1 MHEPPSILRTRSGR
15 DLARYPSRAAMET
28 RILIG
33 ADLLE
38 RLGPRLDELHAA
50 TRAPVTARRPWLAT
64 WVRCHPGY
72 EPLALLVESG
82 VHELAGAALL
92 ARRKQRLV
100 TEFVALGSGL
110 SDQIRLPAKD
120 PASAELLARAVIE
133 QLRACPGAW
142 RLTVRHLPPGDP
154 VVARIAAQLPCAELA
169 VGDASPTLRF
179 DAGRALRAYV
189 SKNHHQQV
197 RRMLNRMSSEG
208 FSPLI
213 EHLRERAAIAAV
225 LPEVVD
231 VCLQRDVGLRGDS
244 FLDRSN
250 AAAFFP
256 EVILEHAAR
265 GEVELTTLRLR
276 GELAAY
282 VVCFLDGGAYRM
294 WNCRLA
300 PAWSHYGAGR
310 VANNAALEHA
320 LADASATEFD
330 WMRGAEPYKLSLS
343 NRVEHAQDL
352 RAWSSPA
359 LRSVLDSRRRFKSLV
374 KRAASEHEWL
384 QPVLDLSRRLKF
396 AERRGRRA
404 VARAIRRG

>member
-1 MHEPPSILRTRSGR
+1 M
-15 DLARYPSRAAMET
+15 DT

-33 ADLLE
+33 GNVLD

-50 TRAPVTARRPWLAT
+50 TRAPVTARRPWLES
-64 WVRCHPGY
+64 WLRCHPGY
-72 EPLALLVESG
+72 EPVALLAENG
-82 VHELAGAALL
+82 GHELSGAALL
-92 ARRKQRLV
+92 ARRKQRVV
-100 TEFVALGSGL
+100 TEFVALGAGL
-110 SDQIRLPAKD
+110 SDQIRMPARD
-120 PASAELLARAVIE
+120 TAAAERLARAVIDE
-133 QLRACPGAW
+133 LRACPGPW
-142 RLTVRHLPPGDP
+142 CLTVRHLPPADP
-154 VVARIAAQLPCAELA
+154 VATRIAAELPCAELS
-169 VGDASPTLRF
+169 VGDASPALRF
-179 DAGRALRAYV
+179 DSGRTLRSYV

-197 RRMLNRMSSEG
+197 RRMLNRMRGEG
-208 FSPLI
+208 LSPVLA
-213 EHLRERAAIAAV
+213 HLREREAIAAV

-244 FLDRSN
+244 LLDLSH

-256 EVILEHAAR
+256 RVIVEHAAR

-310 VANNAALEHA
+310 VANNAAVEHA

-330 WMRGAEPYKLSLS
+330 WMRGAEPYKLSMS
-343 NRVEHAQDL
+343 NHVEHALDL
-352 RAWSSPA
+352 RAWSSPV
-359 LRSVLDSRRRFKSLV
+359 LRSLLDTRRRFKGLV
-374 KRAASEHEWL
+374 KSAASEHDWL

-396 AERRGRRA
+396 AARRGRRA
-404 VARAIRRG
+404 LGHAIHRG